1 MESLVKSICNQ
12 TRTTTSLTEVHTQT
26 VNEFYKSISYV
37 SLLEKRDYFI
47 LKISSFDIL
56 KVILENIIKRF
67 RMYSRDRYTAFR
79 TPLGTSFFDNLLTV
93 EIQRTTKIHRM
104 QRICYEYDQF
114 YLENYMYI

>member
-37 SLLEKRDYFI
+37 SLLEKRDYIF
-47 LKISSFDIL
+47 KISSFDIL

-104 QRICYEYDQF
+104 QRICGDQF

>member
-12 TRTTTSLTEVHTQT
+12 TRTTTSLTEVHTQI

-37 SLLEKRDYFI
+37 SLLEKRDYSI

-104 QRICYEYDQF
+104 QRICGDQF